1 MKFAEFC
8 IKHRVTTIMAYVMI
22 VIFGLLGFSSL
33 PLALMP
39 NIELPMAVI
48 MTTYAG
54 AGPEEIE
61 NLITKPIESA
71 CASVAGMDT
80 LQSQSNEN
88 VSTVMVTFADG
99 TNMDEA
105 LVDVRDKIAQA
116 SAMLPED
123 ASSPMVMKMDI
134 NSMPVVQIGL
144 RGADLAQLQQ
154 IAEDDLSPS
163 LERIDGVA
171 SITISGGYDNE
182 VAIYTYADKMNGYG
196 LSISYISQMLAAE
209 NIAIPAG
216 NLQNGSQTLSVRT
229 TGEFESVNDISNVL
243 LPLPTGGSVRLGD
256 IAYVSMQPTE
266 QEQISKIDGEPC
278 VTITVQQ
285 QSDVN
290 TVQVAESVKKQIE
303 SFTSEIPTL
312 KTTILMDQSDYINLS
327 VDSVVQ
333 NILLGV
339 ALAAIVLF
347 VFLRDLGA
355 TAVISI
361 SMPVCIISVFLVMI
375 VTDITV
381 NMMSLGGLAMGVGM
395 IVDNSIVVLENIF
408 RYRADGYSRLDSCIQ
423 GTGEV
428 ALSISAG
435 TLTTVAVFLPI
446 GLSSGIAGMMFREF
460 SITISALLLASL
472 FIALTL
478 VPLMCYMLLDRS
490 KEERRLINKSGD
502 ITDRPLMRKY
512 KSLLNLFI
520 TRRKIGVFASI
531 AMVLLFSLSIGVAGF
546 EVIPE
551 VDEGQ
556 ISVSIDMPV
565 GSELEETSSISD
577 RVADIVVKTVP
588 ELKTLS
594 YTAEDG
600 ATMSID
606 IGSKSERD
614 RDVWQIINQLRDDLS
629 DIAGCEISITSSG
642 SMSMS
647 SMSGDSISI
656 TLRGDDYDLLTE
668 TGDRLVSELSK
679 IPDATNVS
687 SSAGDQVPQVEVTLK
702 PTSAAQY
709 GLTTSSI
716 GQAVR
721 SELAG
726 STATQLKI
734 SGDEINVSVKGD
746 AKSAQSLDALKA
758 VAIPT
763 QRGATVPLSLV
774 ADVNVVLAPQN
785 IVRQNQSRTI
795 TISGDSR
802 SDDIIAINQSVNA
815 VLAGFEL
822 PDGITVESG
831 GEMESMTESFTTLG
845 KALIV
850 GLVLIYFV
858 LASQFESFI
867 MPVIVMMILPVGL
880 MGSLVGLPFTGQKIS
895 MIAFIGVIMLS
906 GTVVNSSIV
915 LVDYINTR
923 RGRGESKNEAILN
936 ACPRRIRPVLM
947 TTLTTILGLVPMAVG
962 TGESSELMIP
972 MAVVMIT
979 GMIIST
985 IVTLFF
991 TPVYYSLID
1000 SISERFKNRKNKND
1014 KNHKNNKDN
1023 GLPAFAEIKKDED
1036 LTSV

>member
-1 MKFAEFC
+1 MKFADFC
-8 IKHRVTTIMAYVMI
+8 IKHKVTTIMAYIMI
-22 VIFGLLGFSSL
+22 VIFGILGFSSL

-48 MTTYAG
+48 MTTYTG
-54 AGPEEIE
+54 AGPEEVE

-80 LQSQSNEN
+80 LQSQSSEN

-105 LVDVRDKIAQA
+105 LVDVRDKIDQV

-123 ASSPMVMKMDI
+123 SSTPVVMKMNI
-134 NSMPVVQIGL
+134 NSLPVVEIGL
-144 RGADLAQLQQ
+144 RGASLSQLQQ
-154 IAEDDLSPS
+154 IAEDDLSPT

-216 NLQNGSQTLSVRT
+216 DVQNGSQTLSVRT
-229 TGEFESVNDISNVL
+229 TGEFESVGDIANML

-256 IAYVSMQPTE
+256 IADVSMQPTE

-290 TVQVAESVKKQIE
+290 TVQVAEKVKKQLE
-303 SFTSEIPTL
+303 TFTSENPTL
-312 KTTILMDQSDYINLS
+312 ETTLLMDQSEYINLS

-339 ALAAIVLF
+339 ILAAVVLF
-347 VFLRDLGA
+347 VFLRDIGA
-355 TAVISI
+355 TAVISV

-375 VTDITV
+375 AMDITV

-408 RYRADGYSRLDSCIQ
+408 RYRSDGYSRLDSCIQ

-478 VPLMCYMLLDRS
+478 VPLMCYLLLDRG
-490 KEERRLINKSGD
+490 KEGRRLINKGGD
-502 ITDRPLMRKY
+502 IADRPLMRKY

-520 TRRKIGVFASI
+520 THRKIGVISSI
-531 AMVLLFSLSIGVAGF
+531 AMILVFSLSIAIAGF
-546 EVIPE
+546 EMIPA
-551 VDEGQ
+551 VDEGG
-556 ISVSIDMPV
+556 ISVTIDMPV
-565 GSELEETSSISD
+565 GSELEDSASIAD
-577 RVADIVVKTVP
+577 RVADIAVKTIP
-588 ELKTLS
+588 EIKTLS
-594 YTAEDG
+594 YTSEEDT
-600 ATMSID
+600 TMSID
-606 IGSKSERD
+606 IGSKSDRD
-614 RDVWQIINQLRDDLS
+614 RDVWEIMNKLRDDTA
-629 DIAGCEISITSSG
+629 DIAGCKISISASG
-642 SMSMS
+642 TMDMSA
-647 SMSGDSISI
+647 MSGDAISV
-656 TLRGDDYDLLTE
+656 TLRGDDYELLTE
-668 TGDRLVSELSK
+668 TGDRLVDELSK

-687 SSAGDQVPQVEVTLK
+687 SSAGEQVPQVEVTLK
-702 PTSAAQY
+702 PTSAVRY
-709 GLTTSSI
+709 GLTSSAV

-726 STATQLKI
+726 ATATHLKI

-746 AKSAQSLDALKA
+746 VTSSQSLDALKA
-758 VAIPT
+758 ISVPT
-763 QRGATVPLSLV
+763 QAGGTVPLSLV
-774 ADVNVVLAPQN
+774 ANVDVVLAPQN

-802 SDDIIAINQSVNA
+802 SDDIVTINQNVNE
-815 VLAGFEL
+815 VLADFEL
-822 PDGITVESG
+822 PSGVTIESG
-831 GEMESMTESFTTLG
+831 GEMEAMTESFITLG

-867 MPVIVMMILPVGL
+867 MPIMVMMILPVGL
-880 MGSLVGLPFTGQKIS
+880 MGSLIGLPFTGQKIS

-947 TTLTTILGLVPMAVG
+947 TTLTTILGLIPMAAG

-979 GMIIST
+979 GMIVST

-991 TPVYYSLID
+991 TPVYYSIID
-1000 SISERFKNRKNKND
+1000 SISEWFRNRKNKN
-1014 KNHKNNKDN
+1014 K
-1023 GLPAFAEIKKDED
+1023 PTFAEVKQEEEE
-1036 LTSV
+1036 TANV

>member
-1 MKFAEFC
+1 MKFADFC
-8 IKHRVTTIMAYVMI
+8 IKHKVTTIMAYVMI
-22 VIFGLLGFSSL
+22 VIFGILGFSSL

-39 NIELPMAVI
+39 DIELPMAVI
-48 MTTYAG
+48 MTTYTG

-61 NLITKPIESA
+61 NLVTKPIEAA
-71 CASVAGMDT
+71 CASVAGMDS
-80 LQSQSNEN
+80 LQSQSSEN

-105 LVDVRDKIAQA
+105 LVDVRDKIDQA

-123 ASSPMVMKMDI
+123 ASTPMVMKMNI
-134 NSMPVVQIGL
+134 NSLPVVEIGL
-144 RGADLAQLQQ
+144 RGASLSQLQQ
-154 IAEDDLSPS
+154 IAEDDLSPT

-216 NLQNGSQTLSVRT
+216 DVQNGSQTLSVRT
-229 TGEFESVNDISNVL
+229 TGEFKSVDDIANML

-256 IAYVSMQPTE
+256 IADVSMQPTK

-290 TVQVAESVKKQIE
+290 TVQIAEKVKKQLE
-303 SFTSEIPTL
+303 TFTSENPTL
-312 KTTILMDQSDYINLS
+312 QTTLLMDQSEYINLS

-339 ALAAIVLF
+339 ILAAIVLF
-347 VFLRDLGA
+347 VFLRDIGA
-355 TAVISI
+355 TTVISI

-375 VTDITV
+375 AMDITV

-408 RYRADGYSRLDSCIQ
+408 RYRSDGYSRIDSCIQ

-446 GLSSGIAGMMFREF
+446 GLSGGIAGMMFREF

-478 VPLMCYMLLDRS
+478 VPLMCYLLLDRG
-490 KEERRLINKSGD
+490 KEGRRLINKSGD
-502 ITDRPLMRKY
+502 IADRPLMRKY

-520 TRRKIGVFASI
+520 TRRKIGVLSSI
-531 AMVLLFSLSIGVAGF
+531 AMILIFSLSIAIAGF
-546 EVIPE
+546 EMIPA
-551 VDEGQ
+551 VDEGG
-556 ISVSIDMPV
+556 ISVTIDMPV
-565 GSELEETSSISD
+565 GSELEESASIAD
-577 RVADIVVKTVP
+577 RVADIAVKTIP
-588 ELKTLS
+588 EIQTLS
-594 YTAEDG
+594 YTSEEDT
-600 ATMSID
+600 TMSID
-606 IGSKSERD
+606 IGSKSDRD
-614 RDVWQIINQLRDDLS
+614 RDVWEIINQLRDDTA
-629 DIAGCEISITSSG
+629 DIAGCKISISSSG
-642 SMSMS
+642 TMDMSA
-647 SMSGDSISI
+647 MSGDAISV
-656 TLRGDDYDLLTE
+656 TLRGDDYELLTE
-668 TGDRLVSELSK
+668 TGDKLVDELSK

-687 SSAGDQVPQVEVTLK
+687 SSAGEQVPQVEVTLK
-702 PTSAAQY
+702 PTSAVRY
-709 GLTTSSI
+709 GLTSSSV

-726 STATQLKI
+726 ATATQLKV

-746 AKSAQSLDALKA
+746 VTSSQSLDALKA

-763 QRGATVPLSLV
+763 QTGGTVPLSLV
-774 ADVNVVLAPQN
+774 ANVDVVLAPQN

-802 SDDIIAINQSVNA
+802 SSDIVTINQSVNE
-815 VLAGFEL
+815 VLADFEL
-822 PDGITVESG
+822 PSGITIESG
-831 GEMESMTESFTTLG
+831 GEMEAMTESFVTLG

-867 MPVIVMMILPVGL
+867 MPIMVMMILPVGL
-880 MGSLVGLPFTGQKIS
+880 MGSLIGLPLTGQKIS

-947 TTLTTILGLVPMAVG
+947 TTLTTILGLIPMAAG

-979 GMIIST
+979 GMIIFNHCY
-985 IVTLFF
+985 IVLYSCLLFN
-991 TPVYYSLID
+991 Y
-1000 SISERFKNRKNKND
+1000 
-1014 KNHKNNKDN
+1014 
-1023 GLPAFAEIKKDED
+1023 
-1036 LTSV
+1036 